1 MLNFSL
7 NVPKSKLAFLTCYHS
22 TQKCKLKKKNCKC
35 FMQVNVPGAQDK
47 ENEPPEPT
55 WAGSL
60 APTLSS
66 EAATTQE
73 PLRSPPEEGI
83 EGLRMRTPRP
93 ILNVRPEKW
102 VHKGKRYLPISYC
115 IYNVKKAQERWPLKS
130 HAERT
135 GFDPK
140 QGGQKTLFIL
150 LHTELENWLEQNWSI
165 KNVQVLIVFSSS
177 IILNA
182 NVS

>member
-1 MLNFSL
+1 
-7 NVPKSKLAFLTCYHS
+7 
-22 TQKCKLKKKNCKC
+22 
-35 FMQVNVPGAQDK
+35 
-47 ENEPPEPT
+47 
-55 WAGSL
+55 
-60 APTLSS
+60 
-66 EAATTQE
+66 
-73 PLRSPPEEGI
+73 
-83 EGLRMRTPRP
+83 MRTPRP